1 MQKERNIGEILI
13 VKSVAA
19 TAGMENL
26 NVDGFI
32 SSMNVGESVVV
43 DPSGKVV
50 DATGTLPSKFKI
62 GVKLTSGV
70 IQWTDLIDANSI
82 KSINTNRYVAAA
94 APVDYIGFNGTSG
107 SIEVINNNLYY
118 IRMYLKPMD
127 KFGFVQQKV
136 QFGVYKSDASATQ
149 AEIAFGL
156 AENLAFN
163 LSREPEK
170 LRTGK
175 DVVTVELVNSGTS
188 IATSGGTIGVV
199 KGSKYVQ
206 ILGTGADAGKYNA
219 DGADIVAGDY
229 LRIGHATTKT
239 FPVYKVE
246 QVVSGGGADT
256 MIVKLSTPY
265 AGTSNSAIAAAS
277 VGVIPAADVANFGI
291 KLTGNISEFEVTK
304 FHFQVPFYDIS
315 LEDFGTT
322 LYTRATTPT
331 MGNGDWREVSQI
343 EQQFLGN
350 EGRIY
355 RVSPFEPAY
364 RSETVTNGQYA
375 LIVIE
380 HVDTMTG
387 NLGNIETSLK
397 QTYIAC
403 TKGNGT
409 TYSDANTG
417 LGTILNAYI
426 TAKGI
431 SSNGVTIATEINA

>member
-19 TAGMENL
+19 TADMEGA
-26 NVDGFI
+26 NVDGFL
-32 SSMNVGESVVV
+32 STLAVGEPVVV
-43 DPSGKVV
+43 NAAGTVI
-50 DATGTLPSKFKI
+50 DATATLPAKFKI

-94 APVDYIGFNGTSG
+94 APVDYIGYNGTSG

-118 IRMYLKPMD
+118 VRMYIKPMD

-136 QFGVYKSDASATQ
+136 QFGVYQSDANATQ
-149 AEIAFGL
+149 AEIAHGIS
-156 AENLAFN
+156 ENLAFN

-188 IATSGGTIGVV
+188 TATSGGVVGVV

-206 ILGTGADAGKYNA
+206 ILGTGADAGKYNGDA
-219 DGADIVAGDY
+219 ASITAGDY
-229 LRIGHATTKT
+229 IRFGHATTKT
-239 FPVYKVE
+239 YPVYKVE
-246 QVVSGGGADT
+246 SVVSGGGAAT
-256 MIVKLSTPY
+256 MVVKLSTAY
-265 AGTSNSAIAAAS
+265 RGESNSAIAAAS

-291 KLTGNISEFEVTK
+291 KLTGNIPEFEVTK
-304 FHFQVPFYDIS
+304 FHFQVPFYDVT
-315 LEDFGTT
+315 LEDFGST
-322 LYTRATTPT
+322 LYTRATNPT
-331 MGNGDWREVSQI
+331 LGNGDWREISQI

-364 RSETVTNGQYA
+364 RSETVSNGTYA
-375 LIVIE
+375 TVVIE

-397 QTYIAC
+397 QTYLAC
-403 TKGNGT
+403 AKGNGGA
-409 TYSDANTG
+409 YSDANTG
-417 LGTILNAYI
+417 VGTILNAYI

-431 SSNGVTIATEINA
+431 PSNGVTIATEINA